1 LKILILNSVMLYKI
15 CCVQKIDTVNIL
27 QKTENQL
34 ITIAL
39 AMHNGHR
46 EKTAEFLGIS
56 KRSLKRKITM
66 RKKVDQYLE
75 GEEK

>member
-1 LKILILNSVMLYKI
+1 
-15 CCVQKIDTVNIL
+15 VNIL